1 MVAGASGD
9 CYSTAF
15 CTINTLSLVLLL
27 LLLYR
32 YFFLARVSLTC
43 TVYGISK
50 WNVEQLFCF

>member
-1 MVAGASGD
+1 MVAGASGR

-32 YFFLARVSLTC
+32 YFFSSKGVANM
-43 TVYGISK
+43 YGVQ
-50 WNVEQLFCF
+50 NQ